1 MSQGQQSNQSSPN
14 KSKQFSIKTH
24 LPGGRVTPYDA
35 GEISTQRR
43 LHTSEVEQ
51 GQKIRQQFRTGAR
64 KLKQLGKVIIPEN
77 TRPGSRHLLLRL
89 IAARSAEAGHGFK
102 CGNLRGRGRT
112 CSGWSEGDQ
121 PGVMGLEPTEKKKSQ
136 PIARKIFPSQ
146 KRLLYFPRDGWKTPS
161 LSHLETHF
169 TKRYRGIPGGMVW
182 PLTEENSRPSEP
194 FPVPTPMI
202 PGSPLFLPS
211 SPPDSLV

>member
-35 GEISTQRR
+35 GEKSTQRR
-43 LHTSEVEQ
+43 LHTSEAEQ
-51 GQKIRQQFRTGAR
+51 GQKIRQQFRAGAR

-77 TRPGSRHLLLRL
+77 TRPGSRPLLLRL

-121 PGVMGLEPTEKKKSQ
+121 PGVMGLEPTEKKKIPTNREENISFSEKAALLPQGRLEDSQ
-136 PIARKIFPSQ
+136 PESFGNTFYKALQ
-146 KRLLYFPRDGWKTPS
+146 GDPR
-161 LSHLETHF
+161 
-169 TKRYRGIPGGMVW
+169 GMVW
-182 PLTEENSRPSEP
+182 PLTEEDSRPSEP

-202 PGSPLFLPS
+202 PGSPLLLPS